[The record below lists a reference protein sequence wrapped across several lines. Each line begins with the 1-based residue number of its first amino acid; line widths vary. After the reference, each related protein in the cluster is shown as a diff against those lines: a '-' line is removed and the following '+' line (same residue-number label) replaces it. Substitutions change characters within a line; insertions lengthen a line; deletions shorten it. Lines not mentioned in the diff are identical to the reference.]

1 MLQPRIEFLPAK
13 KLRGKKMTMSLTNN
27 KTRQLWRSFMENRGK
42 IPNPVGTDLYSLQVY
57 GDSYFNNFTPQT
69 EFIKWAA
76 IEVAGFDAKADGMED
91 FTLDAGEYAVFDYK
105 GSSSDPTIF
114 QYIYQTWLT
123 QSGYILDNRPHFEVL
138 GEKYKNDHP
147 DSEEEI
153 WIPIRKK

>member
-1 MLQPRIEFLPAK
+1 MRQPRIELLPGK
-13 KLRGKKMTMSLTNN
+13 KLRGKRMVMSLTNN
-27 KTRQLWRSFMENRGK
+27 QTGQLWRSFMENRGE
-42 IPNPVGTDLYSLQVY
+42 IQNPVGADLYSLQVY
-57 GDSYFNNFTPQT
+57 GDSYFNNFTPQA

-76 IEVAGFDAKADGMED
+76 IEVADFDAEADGMED

-105 GSSSDPTIF
+105 GSGSDPTIF
-114 QYIYQTWLT
+114 QYIYQTWLP